1 MCILSPYV
9 DELWSGTVDSFTNF
23 GYGGKGTCTNVS
35 THVHSSTHALS
46 LPFSN
51 IPQGL
56 FRFSSTLMIST
67 STYSSFV
74 KDLNTSQ

>member
-9 DELWSGTVDSFTNF
+9 DELLTLPQTLAMEVTEVMEVV
-23 GYGGKGTCTNVS
+23 C
-35 THVHSSTHALS
+35 VHMFTHALS
-46 LPFSN
+46 LTFLD

-56 FRFSSTLMIST
+56 FLFSSTLMIST

-74 KDLNTSQ
+74 KDLQMTSQ